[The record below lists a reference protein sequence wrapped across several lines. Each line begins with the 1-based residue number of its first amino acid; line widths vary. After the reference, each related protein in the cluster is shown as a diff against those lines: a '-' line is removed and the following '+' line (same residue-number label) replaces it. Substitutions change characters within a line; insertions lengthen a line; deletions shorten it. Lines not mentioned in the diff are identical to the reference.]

1 MPLLTAD
8 RLMELLDIQDNA
20 LRPLINA
27 NILSFQNWIAQ
38 ELNNYFHTDD
48 DILNSTL
55 SFSGKVISDSNSGFV
70 TAGFTTDMDIHIEGS
85 KRNDGIYR
93 VGTVAAATLTLDSNV
108 HDNDFATEA
117 ASNSIYITRIAWPVG
132 MELSAAKAIE
142 IDIAKTRG
150 IVEASTTLDDLGKYP
165 EGLLKRFE
173 PWRKWGLQSVPTPIR
188 VRGQIINF

>member
-8 RLMELLDIQDNA
+8 RLMELLDIKDNA

-27 NILSFQNWIAQ
+27 NILSFQNWLAQ
-38 ELNNYFHTDD
+38 ELKNYFHTDD
-48 DILNSTL
+48 DILNNTL

-70 TAGFTTDMDIHIEGS
+70 TAGFTSDMDIHVEGS

-93 VGTVAAATLTLDSNV
+93 VGTVAAATLTLDNNV

-117 ASNSIYITRIAWPVG
+117 AANSIYITRIAWPVG

-165 EGLLKRFE
+165 DGLMARFE
-173 PWRKWGLQSVPTPIR
+173 PWRKWDLQSVPTPVRI
-188 VRGQIINF
+188 RGQIINF